1 MTERRV
7 LVANVTVSER
17 ARFSVWECLRLA
29 NRVKQLIL
37 LNTMTPTCVLT

>member
-1 MTERRV
+1 MAEQRL

-17 ARFSVWECLRLA
+17 ARFSVWKCLRLA

-37 LNTMTPTCVLT
+37 LNTMAQTCVLT